1 MPTSIWSSP
10 KTLRDLV
17 RYATSKPVLLVD
29 FQGRP
34 QGPYD
39 IFYHIIAK
47 ISSGQEITFLVDSH
61 TTIRKVK
68 AGIQRKEGISFNERM
83 LIEYAGKLLEDGRT
97 LSGELSVVLRRET
110 WEGLTTPYQTTTFGK
125 AVYCMSCSNSTEV
138 VSILIP
144 SYPKISFFSFRWPSS
159 GRRSNGSRS
168 WRQDCSEDL

>member
-1 MPTSIWSSP
+1 M
-10 KTLRDLV
+10 
-17 RYATSKPVLLVD
+17 LLVD

-97 LSGELSVVLRRET
+97 LSGEQLCCVEKL
-110 WEGLTTPYQTTTFGK
+110 
-125 AVYCMSCSNSTEV
+125 
-138 VSILIP
+138 
-144 SYPKISFFSFRWPSS
+144 
-159 GRRSNGSRS
+159 GRV
-168 WRQDCSEDL
+168 